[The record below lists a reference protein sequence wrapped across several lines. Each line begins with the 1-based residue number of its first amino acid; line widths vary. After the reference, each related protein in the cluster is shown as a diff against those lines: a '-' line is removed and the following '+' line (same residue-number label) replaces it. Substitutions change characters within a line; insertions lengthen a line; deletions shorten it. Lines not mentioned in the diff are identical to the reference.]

1 LALVLT
7 SKKEDSTLCEYFK
20 YKLTTFPLSLFDSN
34 CQLRNANKYELAK
47 EIATQSNYNH
57 EQEEIF
63 VDQTRKEH
71 IQFVKDGGWLLHR
84 LPLSKCE
91 KYSNIL
97 LSYCDYVI
105 KNYGTR
111 AKVVFNFYSS
121 GPST

>member
-1 LALVLT
+1 
-7 SKKEDSTLCEYFK
+7 
-20 YKLTTFPLSLFDSN
+20 
-34 CQLRNANKYELAK
+34 LRNANKYELAK

-71 IQFVKDGGWLLHR
+71 IQFVKHGGWLLHR
-84 LPLSKCE
+84 LPWSKCE